1 MVVFDKVP
9 PCYNSFEQ
17 GHTAFVQTIMRCIP
31 TVERCIQ
38 DRFHVSH
45 NMSKFFNNMCPTYNF
60 LILVGWRHAT
70 VVRDAQDVEA
80 VDQAGPSSQR
90 SLGGSSESRRR
101 AQSKANSIANL
112 WWCTCQHRWPA
123 GSGRQ
128 WHHHACPREIYAQA
142 VKAGQGGVQ
151 PLVGQ
156 VVTCM
161 GCAGPRAGQR
171 WRFTRVHK
179 DGWVQVVTSMLA

>member
-80 VDQAGPSSQR
+80 VDQALMAGLIQK
-90 SLGGSSESRRR
+90 SRRCATITR
-101 AQSKANSIANL
+101 GQK
-112 WWCTCQHRWPA
+112 PA
-123 GSGRQ
+123 S
-128 WHHHACPREIYAQA
+128 
-142 VKAGQGGVQ
+142 
-151 PLVGQ
+151 L
-156 VVTCM
+156 
-161 GCAGPRAGQR
+161 
-171 WRFTRVHK
+171 
-179 DGWVQVVTSMLA
+179 